1 MPSDSLVPGQ
11 PVPLLRGPSLQLG
24 GGIYT
29 RNGETRAS
37 VFGTPVHQGS
47 VRLFSVYTS
56 SARIIVP
63 PASAAR
69 A

>member
-1 MPSDSLVPGQ
+1 MPPDSLVPGQ
-11 PVPLLRGPSLQLG
+11 PVPLPRGPSLQLG

-47 VRLFSVYTS
+47 VGLFTLYNS
-56 SARIIVP
+56 SARIIVL
-63 PASAAR
+63 PASATR